1 MTERMENTINHI
13 KTAVDV
19 DPWAIEEVERV
30 FRAIDEI
37 KEDIRNTVEIE
48 MPEDMKWAIG
58 LRHSIKI
65 IDKHIEENGGME

>member
-37 KEDIRNTVEIE
+37 KEDIRNTVETE

-65 IDKHIEENGGME
+65 IDTHIEENGGLE